1 MKRKQFSEEQ
11 IIAVLKEA
19 TAQPSM
25 GWVNLRGLRVAA
37 VWGVQIYRDRASH
50 WGQSQEPSGL
60 RQARWVRRGGRRGPL
75 GVRVPAWPMKRTRPA
90 RASSRPPVGS

>member
-37 VWGVQIYRDRASH
+37 VCGVQIYRDRASH

-60 RQARWVRRGGRRGPL
+60 SQARWWRLRGRTARRGLRSVWTRCSSPVLDRRF
-75 GVRVPAWPMKRTRPA
+75 VA
-90 RASSRPPVGS
+90 